1 MNSYP
6 MSGERLSNGISILRK
21 LLEVSEVRYLP
32 YPRLGLSLAMDAFI
46 NVNFLIIDIG
56 LD

>member
-6 MSGERLSNGISILRK
+6 MSGERLSNGISSLRK

-32 YPRLGLSLAMDAFI
+32 YPGLGLCLAMDTFVD
-46 NVNFLIIDIG
+46 VNFLIIDIG